1 MNTITWDFAEPLNSM
16 DVLDAFEHRYSH
28 KIPDALRSLILEH
41 NGGYPNKDVFDKPQ
55 KGMVFSN
62 LLSFNEDSAEGV
74 YLYLPSFEREDG
86 GITALP
92 FATDGF
98 GNVICEADGKI
109 FFWRHETEE
118 LDLVAESIDELLDML
133 YS

>member
-1 MNTITWDFAEPLNSM
+1 MNKITWNFTEPLSSM
-16 DVLDAFEHRYSH
+16 DVLDVFEHRYLH
-28 KIPDALRSLILEH
+28 EIPDTLKSLILEH

-55 KGMVFSN
+55 KGLFFSN
-62 LLSFNEDSAEGV
+62 LLSFNEDSVEGV
-74 YLYLPSFEREDG
+74 HLYLPSFESED

-98 GNVICEADGKI
+98 GNLICEVDGKI

-133 YS
+133 HS